1 MPNPII
7 NPAILLSPVEN
18 GYVAY
23 DPVSD
28 QLHQL
33 NPIAAILAELCDGTR
48 SVEDLRNLVAP
59 ILPEGKTSEVDRW
72 IDDGLKVGLIIWKGS
87 ETASYRELTAVE
99 LFDLAKRL
107 RTKGEMQTAY
117 LCGRRAVELEP
128 TDTDMAYVL
137 GDLALSVGRRGEARA
152 AYQTYFDSFPDDAEI
167 EHLLIALKDEEP
179 PPRASDRTIQQIYK
193 GFSSSY
199 ETRMVGDLRYQ
210 GPEHLRTAI
219 KSVVQDEPKNLNIL
233 DLGCGTGLAGVFVK
247 PWSSCLTGIDLSP
260 EMIELAR
267 ARSLYDR
274 FEVAEITTWLERT
287 SEYFDLIVSLDCLIY
302 FGDLERVVTTA
313 AKRLNS
319 GGVFAFSM
327 ERGAVKPFHLADTG
341 RYEHHPDH
349 VRDVAA
355 RAGLAVGCLNEAFLR
370 MEYFV
375 EVMGLYAVL
384 KKPAPAKG

>member
-1 MPNPII
+1 MPFMQNPII
-7 NPAILLSPVEN
+7 NPTILVSPVED

-28 QLHQL
+28 RLHQL
-33 NPIAAILAELCDGTR
+33 NPIAAILAELCDGIR
-48 SVEDLRNLVAP
+48 SVDDIRNLVAP
-59 ILPEGKTSEVDRW
+59 ILPDGKASEIDRW
-72 IDDGLKVGLIIWKGS
+72 IDDGLKVGLIKWKGS
-87 ETASYRELTAVE
+87 ETASYRELTAAE

-107 RTKGEMQTAY
+107 RMKGAMQTAY
-117 LCGRRAVELEP
+117 LCGKRAADLEP
-128 TDTDMAYVL
+128 TDTDMSYVL

-152 AYQTYFDSFPDDAEI
+152 AYQKYFDLSPDDAEI
-167 EHLLIALKDEEP
+167 GHLLIALKDEAP
-179 PPRASDRTIQQIYK
+179 PPRASNRTIQQIYK

-199 ETRMVGDLRYQ
+199 ETRMVDDLRYQ

-219 KSVVQDEPKNLNIL
+219 KSVFQDEPRNLNIL
-233 DLGCGTGLAGVFVK
+233 DLGCGTGLAGVFLK
-247 PWSSCLTGIDLSP
+247 RWSSCLTGIDLSP
-260 EMIELAR
+260 EMIELAH
-267 ARSLYDR
+267 ARGIYDR

-287 SEYFDLIVSLDCLIY
+287 SECFDLIVSLDCLIY
-302 FGDLERVVTTA
+302 FGDLERIVAAV

-327 ERGAVKPFHLADTG
+327 ERGPVNPFRLTDTG

-355 RAGLAVGCLNEAFLR
+355 RAGLAVGRLNEAFLR

-384 KKPAPAKG
+384 KKLES